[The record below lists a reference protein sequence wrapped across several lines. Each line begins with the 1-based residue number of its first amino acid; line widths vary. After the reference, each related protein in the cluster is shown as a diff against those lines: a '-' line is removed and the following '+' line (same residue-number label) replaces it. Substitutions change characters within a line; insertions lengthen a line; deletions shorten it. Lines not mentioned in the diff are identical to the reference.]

1 MAKLPKETPVSVR
14 PSRPSARLPANPPT
28 SPDAH
33 VDTGKSGS
41 PPPAAAPAAAPAAGP
56 PPVAGPEHRGFYA
69 DFFGF
74 RERPFTLLPDP
85 ELLLWSQQYR
95 RAFSVLEFGV
105 MSRSP
110 ITLMTGAIGCGKTT
124 LLRELLAHL
133 DNTLTVGLISNA
145 QGGRGALIQWVL
157 NALGQSFDPNAGY
170 VHLFQ
175 AMQNFMIAEYA
186 AGRRTLLIF
195 DEAQNLSQES
205 LEELR
210 MLTNINTGKDEVVQ
224 LVLIGQPELRD
235 MIRQPNL
242 EQLAQRIAVSFH
254 LDPLDRD
261 TTTAFIKHRLRAV
274 GGSGEEFTEDAMVH
288 VHEVTRGVPRLIN
301 QFCDMALLYA
311 WTREKHQVTRAI
323 LGQVLADN
331 IFFAAQAPTQTPT
344 QTTVKAKGTAPATPP
359 ASISASDPLS
369 GPASGP
375 ISGPISGPA
384 SEGNPG

>member
-1 MAKLPKETPVSVR
+1 MAKSPKEVP
-14 PSRPSARLPANPPT
+14 
-28 SPDAH
+28 
-33 VDTGKSGS
+33 
-41 PPPAAAPAAAPAAGP
+41 APAQPPSQPPSQPTRHTATSQTPA
-56 PPVAGPEHRGFYA
+56 AGPEHRGFYA

-110 ITLMTGAIGCGKTT
+110 ITLLTGAIGCGKTT
-124 LLRELLAHL
+124 LLRELLSHL
-133 DNTLTVGLISNA
+133 DDTLTVGLISNA
-145 QGGRGALIQWVL
+145 QGGRGAMIQWVL
-157 NALGQSFDPNAGY
+157 NALGQTFDHNAGY

-235 MIRQPNL
+235 MIRQPKL

-254 LDPLDRD
+254 LEPLDPD
-261 TTTAFIKHRLRAV
+261 TTAAFIMHRLRAV
-274 GGSGEEFTEDAMVH
+274 GGTGAEFTEDAMTC

-311 WTREKHQVTRAI
+311 WTREKHQVTRTV

-331 IFFAAQAPTQTPT
+331 IFFAAQAPAPSPAPLPTPAAR
-344 QTTVKAKGTAPATPP
+344 QDTAPAG
-359 ASISASDPLS
+359 AA
-369 GPASGP
+369 
-375 ISGPISGPA
+375 
-384 SEGNPG
+384 EGSRG